1 MMNEPKKSDLA
12 KVAGSRRTKPEVERR
27 RSRGARAGRGEREP
41 AKHEPDAVPGP
52 RVTGAGARA
61 PSSKVKKARTVH
73 CAAHHINLDLLRM
86 SFYALKRSAAP
97 ESMG

>member
-12 KVAGSRRTKPEVERR
+12 KVAGKPTNKAGSRTAA
-27 RSRGARAGRGEREP
+27 SRGAKAGPREREP

-73 CAAHHINLDLLRM
+73 CAAPP
-86 SFYALKRSAAP
+86 YQP
-97 ESMG
+97 

>member
-12 KVAGSRRTKPEVERR
+12 KVAGKPTNKAGSRTAAEPVEPRR
-27 RSRGARAGRGEREP
+27 GRGEREP

-73 CAAHHINLDLLRM
+73 CAAPP
-86 SFYALKRSAAP
+86 YQP
-97 ESMG
+97 